1 MKLGQFLQ
9 IGKKMKNMRVSS
21 GLSQKDMAAKLE
33 IPVPTYSNYENG
45 YAEPPVEVV
54 RNVCE
59 ILNIKLE
66 DLLELDV
73 GTCGINLDHINT
85 LIRTM
90 DNSGQYFVDSLI
102 RQFVR
107 MSEKEQRF
115 LLGVA
120 NLIVED
126 VEKGEL

>member
-1 MKLGQFLQ
+1 
-9 IGKKMKNMRVSS
+9 MRT
-21 GLSQKDMAAKLE
+21 GRFD
-33 IPVPTYSNYENG
+33 
-45 YAEPPVEVV
+45 
-54 RNVCE
+54 
-59 ILNIKLE
+59 
-66 DLLELDV
+66 ELDV

-90 DNSGQYFVDSLI
+90 DNSGQYFIDSLI